1 MTPDQVLAAEAPRAR
16 TVAADPQTSLGDLAR
31 LVTMQGA
38 ELGSET
44 LVADFY
50 FDSAGTLQTVVVK
63 PADQADSQVNS
74 RTFSS
79 LERFLTKTYGP
90 ATRREG
96 GDSPRVSW
104 ELPSTTIRLV
114 YLSLFGGRISRVN
127 VSYAP
132 PGLVR

>member
-16 TVAADPQTSLGDLAR
+16 SARDNSDKIGDLTR
-31 LVTMQGA
+31 LVTMTGA

-50 FDSAGTLQTVVVK
+50 FDTAGTLQTVVVK
-63 PADQADSQVNS
+63 PADQGDPQANS

-90 ATRREG
+90 ATRKEG
-96 GDSPRVSW
+96 GDSPRVFW

-114 YLSLFGGRISRVN
+114 HLSVFGRRISRVN

>member
-1 MTPDQVLAAEAPRAR
+1 MTGV
-16 TVAADPQTSLGDLAR
+16 
-31 LVTMQGA
+31 

-44 LVADFY
+44 LVADLY
-50 FDSAGTLQTVVVK
+50 FDAAGTLQTVAVK
-63 PADQADSQVNS
+63 PADQGDPQANS

-90 ATRREG
+90 ATRKEG
-96 GDSPRVSW
+96 GDSPRVFW
-104 ELPSTTIRLV
+104 EHPSTTICLV
-114 YLSLFGGRISRVN
+114 YLSVFGGRISRVN